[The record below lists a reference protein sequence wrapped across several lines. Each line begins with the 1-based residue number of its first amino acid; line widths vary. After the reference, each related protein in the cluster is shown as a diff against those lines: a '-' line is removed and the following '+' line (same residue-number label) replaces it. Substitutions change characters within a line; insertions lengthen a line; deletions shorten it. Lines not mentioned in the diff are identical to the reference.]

1 MIRFKPA
8 IFFILLLIFFAYL
21 QWAPTFVDPDSF
33 YHTKMALLM
42 KEQGIIREFP
52 WLKFT
57 SFTQNFTNQHFLY
70 QLALI
75 PFVTVFPPLLGV
87 KIASIIFAAVVIIF
101 FYFFLKHHL
110 VRWPLFYTLILL
122 SIPAFVF
129 RINLAKAGPL
139 SIIVLLIALSLIW
152 QKRYLALGILSFFYV
167 WLHGGWGLMIILA
180 ACVIIS
186 DLLINKWALKQ
197 INWNLIASVSAGL
210 IAGLIFNP
218 SFPNNLQFYWEQ
230 AVQIGLINYQGIVAV
245 GFEWY
250 PMKIMDFITNNVL
263 GWILAIGTFSVFL
276 WRVKTGGAVNKEKFG
291 QIITLYIFSGLLAV
305 MTLKSMRFIEY
316 FAPFFILANAFLLD
330 FSLPQNFSPVVEIKK
345 FWKKNAVNKI
355 IVSYLLIT
363 WLIVFI
369 GKNIELRDFTVKGYN
384 WRYLVGA
391 SEWLKKNTPEGSLIF
406 HTQWADWPMLFYHND
421 HNVYIA
427 GMDPT
432 FFYRYNQEL
441 YKTWATIGSGQESQP
456 AEKIKNNFETNI
468 ILLKL
473 TEKKLLEQIEKNPQF
488 VLKYE
493 DKEAKI
499 FEIQ

>member
-1 MIRFKPA
+1 MTRLKTT
-8 IFFILLLIFFAYL
+8 IFFTLCLAFFAYL

-33 YHTKMALLM
+33 YHTKMAILM
-42 KEQGIIREFP
+42 KEQGVIREFP
-52 WLKFT
+52 WLKFA
-57 SFTQNFTNQHFLY
+57 SFTQNFTDQHFLY
-70 QLALI
+70 HLFLI
-75 PFVTVFPPLLGV
+75 PFIAIFPSLLGV

-101 FYFFLKHHL
+101 FYFFLRHSQI
-110 VRWPLFYTLILL
+110 RWPLFYTLILL

-139 SIIVLLIALSLIW
+139 SIIVLFIALSLIW
-152 QKRYLALGILSFFYV
+152 QKRYLTLGILSFFYV

-180 ACVIIS
+180 ACAVIG
-186 DLLINKWALKQ
+186 DLIINQWTLKKE
-197 INWNLIASVSAGL
+197 NWKLIASVAIGL
-210 IAGLIFNP
+210 LASLVFNP

-230 AVQIGLINYQGIVAV
+230 VVQIGLVNYQGIVAV

-250 PMKIMDFITNNVL
+250 PMKITDFITNNVL
-263 GWILAIGTFSVFL
+263 GWILAIVAFSVFL
-276 WRVKTGGAVNKEKFG
+276 WRVKNGGIANKEKFG
-291 QIITLYIFSGLLAV
+291 QIVTLYIFSGLLAV

-330 FSLPQNFSPVVEIKK
+330 FSLPQNVSPVEEIKK
-345 FWKKNAVNKI
+345 FWKKKAVNKI
-355 IVSYLLIT
+355 IVSYLLVT
-363 WLIVFI
+363 WLIVFV
-369 GKNIELRDFTVKGYN
+369 GKNMELRNFTVKGYN
-384 WRYLVGA
+384 WQYLGGA
-391 SEWLKKNTPEGSLIF
+391 SEWLKQNTPERSLIF
-406 HTQWADWPMLFYHND
+406 NTQWADWPMLFYHND

-441 YKTWATIGSGQESQP
+441 YKTWTTIGAGQEIKP
-456 AEKIKNNFETNI
+456 EEKIKNEFETNI

-473 TEKKLLEQIEKNPQF
+473 TEKKLLEQIEKIPQF

-499 FEIQ
+499 FEIH

>member
-1 MIRFKPA
+1 
-8 IFFILLLIFFAYL
+8 
-21 QWAPTFVDPDSF
+21 
-33 YHTKMALLM
+33 M
-42 KEQGIIREFP
+42 KDRGIIKEFP

-75 PFVTVFPPLLGV
+75 PFITVFPPLLGV
-87 KIASIIFAAVVIIF
+87 KIASIIFATVVIIF
-101 FYFFLKHHL
+101 FYFFLKSQGI
-110 VRWPLFYTLILL
+110 RWPLFYTLILL

-139 SIIVLLIALSLIW
+139 SIIVLFIALSLIW
-152 QKRYLALGILSFFYV
+152 QKRHLALGILSFGYV
-167 WLHGGWGLMIILA
+167 WLHGGWGLMIILGGCA
-180 ACVIIS
+180 IIS
-186 DLLINKWALKQ
+186 DLIINKHALKQ
-197 INWNLIASVSAGL
+197 INWRLIVSVSAGL
-210 IAGLIFNP
+210 MAGLIFNP

-230 AVQIGLINYQGIVAV
+230 VVQIGLVNYQGVVAV
-245 GFEWY
+245 GLEWY
-250 PMKIMDFITNNVL
+250 PIKITDFLAANVF
-263 GWILAIGTFSVFL
+263 GWILAIGAFSVFL
-276 WRVKTGGAVNKEKFG
+276 WRVKTGGVVSKEKFG
-291 QIITLYIFSGLLAV
+291 QIISLYIFSGLLAV

-330 FSLPQNFSPVVEIKK
+330 FSLPQNFSPADEIKK

-363 WLIVFI
+363 WLIVFF
-369 GKNIELRDFTVKGYN
+369 GKNIELRNFTAKGFN
-384 WRYLVGA
+384 WEYLTGA
-391 SEWLKKNTPEGSLIF
+391 SKWLKQNTPERSLIF

-421 HNVYIA
+421 YNVYIA

-432 FFYRYNQEL
+432 FFYRYNPEL
-441 YKTWATIGSGQESQP
+441 YKTWVTINISQETQP
-456 AEKIKNNFETNI
+456 AEKIKNNFKTKI

-499 FEIQ
+499 FEIN

>member
-1 MIRFKPA
+1 MTRFKPA

-33 YHTKMALLM
+33 YHTKMALIM
-42 KEQGIIREFP
+42 KDRGIIKEFP

-87 KIASIIFAAVVIIF
+87 KIAATLLAAAVIIF
-101 FYFFLKHHL
+101 FYFFLKRWQI
-110 VRWPLFYTLILL
+110 RWPLFYTLILL
-122 SIPAFVF
+122 SIPAFIF

-139 SIIVLLIALSLIW
+139 SIIVLFIAFSLIW

-197 INWNLIASVSAGL
+197 INWKLIASVSAGL

-230 AVQIGLINYQGIVAV
+230 MVQIGLVNYQGIVAV

-250 PMKIMDFITNNVL
+250 PMKIMDFIANNVL
-263 GWILAIGTFSVFL
+263 GWILAVGSFGVFL
-276 WRVKTGGAVNKEKFG
+276 WRVKTGGVVNKEKFG
-291 QIITLYIFSGLLAV
+291 QILSLYIFSGLLAV

-330 FSLPQNFSPVVEIKK
+330 FSLPQNFAPMNVIKK
-345 FWKKNAVNKI
+345 FWGKKAVNKI
-355 IVSYLLIT
+355 IISYLLIT

-369 GKNIELRDFTVKGYN
+369 GKNMELREYSVKGYD
-384 WRYLVGA
+384 WRYLAKA
-391 SEWLKKNTPEGSLIF
+391 SEWLKQNTPNRSLIF
-406 HTQWADWPMLFYHND
+406 HTQWADWPMLFYHNSR
-421 HNVYIA
+421 NVYIA

-432 FFYRYNQEL
+432 FFYRHNQEL
-441 YKTWATIGSGQESQP
+441 YKTWATIGAGQESRP
-456 AEKIKNNFETNI
+456 AEKIKSDFGTNI

-499 FEIQ
+499 FEIN